1 MNISLKIDPQNPNH
15 LNEYPL
21 YVRIRGKDG
30 NGKWVQSLLFTE
42 LYVKKTHIKN
52 GVLTRKNSSYQNK
65 QDIISSIIKELE
77 ITLSVLKKE
86 GLEPSPSLLK
96 KHYLERKEI
105 KKQITPDVKTFWG
118 SFEEFIHTKKHKSRG
133 YVKTLITTRN
143 RLKDFEKFS
152 KKRITFEYVVDNH
165 GKFQFEFQDYLWIER
180 KLSNSYVNK
189 LLVNLSQFLFYC
201 KENRYIEKKPSFR
214 RNDEVEKQEKIYL
227 YLNEVVKLFKSTK
240 WDYSENKDFSKNP
253 HIIIIED
260 KLEGTKGEKLGGV
273 RKLTNWELVKD
284 IFLFQ
289 CSIGCR
295 YSDIPHFKVNDFN
308 FDSELGVFSWIQQKT
323 DKRVNVSENDIS
335 RSIFIKYSRGKS
347 LSQHLFPSLSTQKFN
362 KSLKYLLKDLKFNR
376 LVYKPKK
383 IGSTL
388 IDTDEKYLWEV
399 ISSHSGRR
407 TFIKNMIDLG
417 TMDYKTIMTMSG
429 HKTFS
434 EFEKYISVSPQD
446 LKKGTKLYKMDDPQ
460 TDSEI
465 DELVRIYSQLEDGNK
480 KLVLNLIRNLK
491 Q

>member
-227 YLNEVVKLFKSTK
+227 YLNEVVKL
-240 WDYSENKDFSKNP
+240 
-253 HIIIIED
+253 
-260 KLEGTKGEKLGGV
+260 
-273 RKLTNWELVKD
+273 
-284 IFLFQ
+284 
-289 CSIGCR
+289 
-295 YSDIPHFKVNDFN
+295 
-308 FDSELGVFSWIQQKT
+308 
-323 DKRVNVSENDIS
+323 
-335 RSIFIKYSRGKS
+335 
-347 LSQHLFPSLSTQKFN
+347 
-362 KSLKYLLKDLKFNR
+362 
-376 LVYKPKK
+376 
-383 IGSTL
+383 
-388 IDTDEKYLWEV
+388 
-399 ISSHSGRR
+399 
-407 TFIKNMIDLG
+407 
-417 TMDYKTIMTMSG
+417 
-429 HKTFS
+429 
-434 EFEKYISVSPQD
+434 
-446 LKKGTKLYKMDDPQ
+446 
-460 TDSEI
+460 
-465 DELVRIYSQLEDGNK
+465 
-480 KLVLNLIRNLK
+480 
-491 Q
+491 

>member
-1 MNISLKIDPQNPNH
+1 MNFSLKIYSKSPNH

-21 YVRIRGKDG
+21 YIRIRGKDKS
-30 NGKWVQSLLFTE
+30 GKWRGSEIFTE

-52 GVLTRKNSSYQNK
+52 GVLTRKNSSYENK
-65 QDIISSIIKELE
+65 QEIISTIIKELD
-77 ITLSVLKKE
+77 ITLSILKKE

-96 KHYLERKEI
+96 RHYLERKEI
-105 KKQITPDVKTFWG
+105 RKQITPDVKTFWG

-165 GKFQFEFQDYLWIER
+165 GRFQFEFQDYLWSER

-189 LLVNLSQFLFYC
+189 LLVNLSQFLYYC

-227 YLNEVVKLFKSTK
+227 YLNEVVKLYKTTK

-253 HIIIIED
+253 HIITIED
-260 KLEGTKGEKLGGV
+260 KLDGSKGDSLGGF

-376 LVYKPKK
+376 LVSKPKK

-388 IDTDEKYLWEV
+388 MDTDDKYLWEV

-460 TDSEI
+460 TDNEI
-465 DELVRIYSQLEDGNK
+465 DELVRIYSHLGDGNK

-491 Q
+491 G